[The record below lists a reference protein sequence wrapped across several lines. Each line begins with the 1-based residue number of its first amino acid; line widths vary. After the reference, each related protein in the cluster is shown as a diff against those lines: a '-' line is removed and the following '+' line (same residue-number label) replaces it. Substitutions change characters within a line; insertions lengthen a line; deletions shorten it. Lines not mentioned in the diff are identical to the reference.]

1 MYGKLPTLPKSLF
14 FCSVSSLS
22 ATLSFGLWASF
33 RLTTIIFRF
42 CTRPIAD
49 VRLNQL
55 PFFVSF
61 VLFVVNSLRPPVL
74 LCNRHLPRANR
85 NQKSLPTP
93 ACSTCLPPGR
103 GRRNG
108 KEPLIKGKQC
118 FALV

>member
-33 RLTTIIFRF
+33 RLTTIFFCF

-49 VRLNQL
+49 VHLNRI

-61 VLFVVNSLRPPVL
+61 VLFVVNSLRSCFATGIHPVRTEIRSRYPL
-74 LCNRHLPRANR
+74 ETARS
-85 NQKSLPTP
+85 QKRVFMLHSLP
-93 ACSTCLPPGR
+93 
-103 GRRNG
+103 
-108 KEPLIKGKQC
+108 
-118 FALV
+118 

>member
-33 RLTTIIFRF
+33 RLTTIFFCF

-49 VRLNQL
+49 VRLNRI

-61 VLFVVNSLRPPVL
+61 VLFVVNSLRSCFATGIHPV
-74 LCNRHLPRANR
+74 RIKIR
-85 NQKSLPTP
+85 NHCPLETARSQKRVFMLHSLP
-93 ACSTCLPPGR
+93 
-103 GRRNG
+103 
-108 KEPLIKGKQC
+108 
-118 FALV
+118 